1 MPCLYMSCCS
11 GWNAVTPVLVLLFT
25 VVRDGRRQST
35 QLFSGQVS
43 LWIDMTCDQNQ
54 TSNSLSVYRLMNMST
69 HREARIRHK
78 TVTIN
83 FIASCQFL
91 CCRSQTFSYQQ
102 LQQLIFQVFLQYC
115 NQTFQIQ
122 QHISHP
128 VCVAGAFHV
137 YHLCF
142 FGNHCIRS
150 TPSTASKKLFST
162 FLHFHHS
169 LGQPL
174 LVRCHG
180 CSQPARR
187 QDSKILR
194 RHVKTAA
201 IMIHLKNNAWLHRN
215 LRISCEKRHQS
226 MYIQARATASS
237 TNLKVY
243 QLHSWAWHHS
253 KKRNMETTISLSAFH
268 IASFHSAP
276 PASTHRR
283 RPHCALNPVA
293 FVAAGHRGASRC
305 DSAGILRRGA
315 LEGQSILTS
324 LLSEHENHWLSDIF
338 DCDNDGDGLRT
349 CSKKI
354 TNRHGAPIPVSSLD
368 TNCLLYKSFQTR
380 LRQVPDATGQS
391 LKIRDSWNSNSNE
404 IVAFYTLNPQEA
416 DFFVALVW
424 PSRLTHRTWSAW
436 RLRQI
441 DGVPFTWKN
450 NSWWDRWTYAGESG
464 NVWSIW

>member
-142 FGNHCIRS
+142 LATI
-150 TPSTASKKLFST
+150 AS
-162 FLHFHHS
+162 
-169 LGQPL
+169 GQPL
-174 LVRCHG
+174 LLLPRNCFRLSSTSTILWDSHCWCGAMAVV
-180 CSQPARR
+180 SQ
-187 QDSKILR
+187 QD
-194 RHVKTAA
+194 VKTQD
-201 IMIHLKNNAWLHRN
+201 L
-215 LRISCEKRHQS
+215 E
-226 MYIQARATASS
+226 
-237 TNLKVY
+237 
-243 QLHSWAWHHS
+243 
-253 KKRNMETTISLSAFH
+253 
-268 IASFHSAP
+268 
-276 PASTHRR
+276 
-283 RPHCALNPVA
+283 
-293 FVAAGHRGASRC
+293 ASRQNSC
-305 DSAGILRRGA
+305 D
-315 LEGQSILTS
+315 
-324 LLSEHENHWLSDIF
+324 HD
-338 DCDNDGDGLRT
+338 
-349 CSKKI
+349 
-354 TNRHGAPIPVSSLD
+354 SSQ
-368 TNCLLYKSFQTR
+368 K
-380 LRQVPDATGQS
+380 
-391 LKIRDSWNSNSNE
+391 
-404 IVAFYTLNPQEA
+404 
-416 DFFVALVW
+416 
-424 PSRLTHRTWSAW
+424 
-436 RLRQI
+436 
-441 DGVPFTWKN
+441 
-450 NSWWDRWTYAGESG
+450 
-464 NVWSIW
+464 